1 MNNISEKLF
10 LEGVDLFNRKSFYD
24 AHESWE
30 SLWTEYNLDD
40 ALLIQG
46 LIQLSVAYFHITN
59 LNLKGSKNLF
69 NKCIPKLEKYRE
81 NLRGIDIN
89 EIINTAELAL
99 DKINSIENTND
110 FDWALVPHIR
120 INK

>member
-30 SLWTEYNLDD
+30 NLWTEYNLDD

-99 DKINSIENTND
+99 DNINSIENTND
-110 FDWALVPHIR
+110 FNWALVPHIR
-120 INK
+120 ISK

>member
-1 MNNISEKLF
+1 MNSASKKLF

-69 NKCIPKLEKYRE
+69 NKCIPKLENYRE
-81 NLRGIDIN
+81 NLRGIDIS

-110 FDWALVPHIR
+110 FDWSLVPHIR

>member
-1 MNNISEKLF
+1 MNNIREKLF
-10 LEGVDLFNRKSFYD
+10 LEGVDSFNRKSFYD

-69 NKCIPKLEKYRE
+69 NKCIPKLENYRE

>member
-30 SLWTEYNLDD
+30 HLWTEYNLDD

-99 DKINSIENTND
+99 DNINSIENTND
-110 FDWALVPHIR
+110 FDWALVPQIR

>member
-10 LEGVDLFNRKSFYD
+10 LEGVDLFNKKSFYD

-30 SLWTEYNLDD
+30 NLWTEYNLDD

-89 EIINTAELAL
+89 EIIYTAELAL

>member
-1 MNNISEKLF
+1 MNSASKKLF

-30 SLWTEYNLDD
+30 SLWTEYHLDD

-89 EIINTAELAL
+89 EIIYTAELAL
-99 DKINSIENTND
+99 HKINSIDNTND
-110 FDWALVPHIR
+110 FDWGLVPKIR

>member
-10 LEGVDLFNRKSFYD
+10 LEGVDLFNRKLFYD

-30 SLWTEYNLDD
+30 NLWTEYNLDD

-99 DKINSIENTND
+99 DNINSIENTND

>member
-1 MNNISEKLF
+1 MNSVREKLF
-10 LEGVDLFNRKSFYD
+10 LEGVDSFNRKSFYD

-89 EIINTAELAL
+89 EIIYTAELAL
-99 DKINSIENTND
+99 HKINSIENTND
-110 FDWALVPHIR
+110 FDWKLVPKIR
-120 INK
+120 ISK

>member
-1 MNNISEKLF
+1 MNSIKEKLF
-10 LEGVDLFNRKSFYD
+10 LDGVDHFNKKLFYE

-30 SLWTEYNLDD
+30 TLWTDYNLDD

-69 NKCIPKLEKYRE
+69 NKCIPKLEKYQQ
-81 NLRGIDIN
+81 NHRGIDIK
-89 EIINTAELAL
+89 EILKISQKALEKVILIQNT
-99 DKINSIENTND
+99 KD
-110 FDWALVPHIR
+110 FDWELVPKID
-120 INK
+120 ITK

>member
-1 MNNISEKLF
+1 MNSISEKLF

-24 AHESWE
+24 ADESWE
-30 SLWTEYNLDD
+30 NLWTEYNLDD

-110 FDWALVPHIR
+110 FDWDLVPHIR

>member
-1 MNNISEKLF
+1 MNSIKEKLF
-10 LEGVDLFNRKSFYD
+10 LDGVDHFNKKLFYE

-30 SLWTEYNLDD
+30 TLWTDYNLDD

-69 NKCIPKLEKYRE
+69 NKCIPKLEKHLQ
-81 NLRGIDIN
+81 NHRGIDIK
-89 EIINTAELAL
+89 EILKISQKALEKVILIQNT
-99 DKINSIENTND
+99 KD
-110 FDWALVPHIR
+110 FDWELVPKID
-120 INK
+120 ITK

>member
-1 MNNISEKLF
+1 MNNIREKLF

-89 EIINTAELAL
+89 EIIYIAELAL

-110 FDWALVPHIR
+110 FDWNLVPNIR
-120 INK
+120 ISK

>member
-1 MNNISEKLF
+1 MNSASKKLF

-89 EIINTAELAL
+89 EIIYTAELAL
-99 DKINSIENTND
+99 HKINSIDNTND
-110 FDWALVPHIR
+110 FDWGLVPKIR
-120 INK
+120 ISK

>member
-1 MNNISEKLF
+1 MNSIKQKLF
-10 LEGVDLFNRKSFYD
+10 LDGVDHFNKKLFYE

-30 SLWTEYNLDD
+30 TLWTDYNLDD

-69 NKCIPKLEKYRE
+69 NKCIPKLEKYLQ
-81 NLRGIDIN
+81 NHRGIDIK
-89 EIINTAELAL
+89 EILKISQKALEKVILIQNT
-99 DKINSIENTND
+99 KD
-110 FDWALVPHIR
+110 FDWELVPKIDIR
-120 INK
+120 K

>member
-1 MNNISEKLF
+1 MNNIREKLF

-89 EIINTAELAL
+89 EIIYTAELAL
-99 DKINSIENTND
+99 HKINSIENTND
-110 FDWALVPHIR
+110 FDWNLVPNIR
-120 INK
+120 ISK